1 MSDTTN
7 NNFTKLAAV
16 NVNQSTKKKG
26 QFTYLSWAFALE
38 ELMRLDPLATWVFH
52 EPMNFGETMMV
63 SCTLTAFEKPVYMW
77 LPVIDH
83 RNAAIKNP
91 DAMAVNKAM
100 MRCLVKAIAAHGLGL
115 YIYAGEDLPSEDD
128 VNVNQQQAAPVAT
141 QPQSLTDDRFAAALG
156 AVEAGSYD
164 KALLLDETK
173 FRLTDEQKEALRGA
187 PCASDAQALTQS
199 WVQLVASNLTDCLPQ
214 LSKLSEIW

>member
-1 MSDTTN
+1 MSNSIN
-7 NNFTKLAAV
+7 NNFAKLAAV

-38 ELMRLDPLATWVFH
+38 ELMRLDPLASWHFH
-52 EPMNFGETMMV
+52 DPMSFGETMMV

-128 VNVNQQQAAPVAT
+128 VNVNQHHQAPVTPMA
-141 QPQSLTDDRFAAALG
+141 QSLTDDRFNAALG
-156 AVEAGSYD
+156 AVEAGKYD
-164 KALLLDETK
+164 VNLLLDESK
-173 FRLTDEQKEALRGA
+173 FALTGEQKEALRGA
-187 PCASDAQALTQS
+187 
-199 WVQLVASNLTDCLPQ
+199 
-214 LSKLSEIW
+214 